1 MIKVRFFGK
10 IRIQIQTSYMD
21 IEANSIDELF
31 RKIEKNNDNIKY
43 KELKKAIIFV
53 NDVNILKLTKY
64 KTPLQ
69 SGDEVVILSPVGGG

>member
-10 IRIQIQTSYMD
+10 IRMEIQTSYMD

-31 RKIEKNNDNIKY
+31 RKIEKNDANIKY

-53 NDVNILKLTKY
+53 NDVNIFKLTKY

-69 SGDEVVILSPVGGG
+69 SGDEVIILSPVGGG